1 VGYRGRNIERAVE
14 VSLRE
19 RRKWV
24 FHEKPDSNAFYEEK
38 EYVCSLL
45 RELRLALSF
54 FSQY

>member
-1 VGYRGRNIERAVE
+1 VGYRGRNIERTVE
-14 VSLRE
+14 DSLRE

-24 FHEKPDSNAFYEEK
+24 FHEKPDSNAFYKEK